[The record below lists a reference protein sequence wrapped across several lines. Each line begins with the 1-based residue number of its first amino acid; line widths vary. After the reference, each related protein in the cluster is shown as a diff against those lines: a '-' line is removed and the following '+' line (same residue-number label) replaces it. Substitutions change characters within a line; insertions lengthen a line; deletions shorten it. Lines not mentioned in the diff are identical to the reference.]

1 MTEIRVGGVPEH
13 FNIPWEIAQNNNLCN
28 LDNININ
35 FIKIAGGTGEM
46 LSSLKANK
54 LDVIVAVTES
64 LIAGIAKEKDID
76 IRLIGTY
83 VESPLIWAV
92 SVSPNNNG
100 DTIKTL
106 EDLRSKRIGISRYG
120 SGSHTMS
127 YVLANQYHIDPNEF
141 IFVVK
146 RDFEGL
152 RQGIRDNEIDAFMWE
167 TFMTKPYYDSGV
179 LRKLGEIKT
188 PWPAFSFSST
198 IEYITK
204 NKVLLEKLLRTIE
217 KATSIFTSQQEE
229 YSKVISERF
238 GLKQEDAIQWFKTV
252 KFSANST
259 FSLYNLNNT
268 VNILISCGTLSSNVE
283 VKTLYDSSLLN
294 LTS

>member
-13 FNIPWEIAQNNNLCN
+13 FNIPWEIAQNKNLCN
-28 LDNININ
+28 IDGININ

-64 LIAGIAKEKDID
+64 LIAGIAKEKDSD

-92 SVSPNNNG
+92 SVSPNNL

-106 EDLRSKRIGISRYG
+106 EDLRNKRIGISRYG

-127 YVLANQYHIDPNEF
+127 YVLANKYHIDPNEF
-141 IFVVK
+141 KFVVK

-188 PWPAFSFSST
+188 PWPAFSLSST
-198 IEYITK
+198 KEYITK
-204 NKVLLEKLLRTIE
+204 NKLLLEKLLRTIE
-217 KATSIFTSQQEE
+217 KATSIFTNQQEE
-229 YSKVISERF
+229 YSKVLSERF

-252 KFSANST
+252 KFSANSN
-259 FSLYNLNNT
+259 FSLDNLNNT
-268 VNILISCGTLSSNVE
+268 VNILINCGTLSSDVE
-283 VKTLYDSSLLN
+283 VKTLYDSSLLS
-294 LTS
+294 LTL